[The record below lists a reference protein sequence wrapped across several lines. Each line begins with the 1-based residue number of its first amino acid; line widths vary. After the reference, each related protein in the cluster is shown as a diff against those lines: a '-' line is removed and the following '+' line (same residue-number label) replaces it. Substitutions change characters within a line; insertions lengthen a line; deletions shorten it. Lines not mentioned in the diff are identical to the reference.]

1 MMEIFST
8 EVITI
13 IGGVVASIISGWGSW
28 FFARKKYN
36 SEVDNTLIENMQKS
50 LDFYMKLSDDNKSR
64 LDEAL
69 KRNDQL
75 EKEMFQLRQQ
85 VFELMNNIC
94 YDMTC
99 TLRQWESKKR
109 ISKKEV
115 KNEGN

>member
-1 MMEIFST
+1 MT
-8 EVITI
+8 LYDPEVITGI
-13 IGGVVASIISGWGSW
+13 VGLVSTITGSWVSW

-64 LDEAL
+64 LDESL

-75 EKEMFQLRQQ
+75 EKEIFQLRQQ
-85 VFELMNNIC
+85 MFELMNSIC

-99 TLRQWESKKR
+99 ELRKRQPTKPRAKKG
-109 ISKKEV
+109 E
-115 KNEGN
+115 